1 MNRKLIL
8 LTLAAAF
15 AATPAMPKNK
25 STRIERVQACRA
37 EAVKALEA
45 GKKECRR
52 TWGQNASPQL
62 TACYQIVEGNFRV
75 DYNECRYIK

>member
-1 MNRKLIL
+1 MNRKLVL

-15 AATPAMPKNK
+15 AATPALPKNK
-25 STRIERVQACRA
+25 STRIERIQACRA

-52 TWGQNASPQL
+52 IWGQNPSPNL
-62 TACYQIVEGNFRV
+62 AACYQVVEGNFRV
-75 DYNECRYIK
+75 DHGECRYIR